1 MATGTIPVDEKI
13 AVLYEQLTD
22 EQKRSF
28 QVEVTRLLL
37 SIKPETAKSLDEI
50 IHEISEE
57 AQSRGL
63 TPEILEALLAD
74 D

>member
-28 QVEVTRLLL
+28 QVEVTRVLL
-37 SIKPETAKSLDEI
+37 SIKPEATKSLDEI
-50 IHEISEE
+50 IHEISKE